1 MLMADALLWD
11 LKETAHQLGNVSTRT
26 VQRLVARGDIA
37 TKKVGRRRMVIAASV
52 IAWLDGDMPTTHT
65 GKRVGRDVR
74 GVKACQKHAGKKGTA
89 STAARTRQTTGPVI
103 STRAARELD
112 DLLAPATK
120 KKPRQRLRNGESKR
134 VNRSTGVQNPPGS
147 LR

>member
-1 MLMADALLWD
+1 MSTPLLWD

-26 VQRLVARGDIA
+26 VQRLVARGEIA
-37 TKKVGRRRMVIAASV
+37 TKRVGRRRMVIAASV
-52 IAWLDGDMPTTHT
+52 QAWLDGDMPTAHT

-89 STAARTRQTTGPVI
+89 STAALTRQTTGPVT
-103 STRAARELD
+103 SMRAARELD

-120 KKPRQRLRNGESKR
+120 KKPRPHSRNGESCLLYT
-134 VNRSTGVQNPPGS
+134 SDAADE
-147 LR
+147 